1 MGLRILQIF
10 SGSDEVGFFVGLFF
24 FFCGWVNVWSI
35 AYGVGWIFGGTDT
48 NTNI

>member
-10 SGSDEVGFFVGLFF
+10 SGSDEVGVFCGPFFL
-24 FFCGWVNVWSI
+24 CGWVNVWSI